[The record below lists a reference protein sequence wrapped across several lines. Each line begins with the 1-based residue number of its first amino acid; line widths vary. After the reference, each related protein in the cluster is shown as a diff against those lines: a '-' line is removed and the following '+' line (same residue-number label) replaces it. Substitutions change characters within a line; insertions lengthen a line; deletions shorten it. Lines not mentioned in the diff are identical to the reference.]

1 MSETLEIIRPGDG
14 RYDETR
20 AVHNGLI
27 DKRPSRIVRPRTTA
41 EVATAVKSAVGDGL
55 EISVRG
61 GGHNVAGKAVT
72 DGGVMIDLSLMKR
85 VDVDPAARTARAEPG
100 VLWGEY
106 NEATAVHG
114 LATTGG
120 VVSTTGLA
128 GLTLGGGLGWLMG
141 KHGLA
146 VDNLLSAEVV
156 TATGEVV
163 RASAEENEDLFWA
176 IRGGGGNFGIV
187 SSFEFRTYPL
197 ETVLGGLLVHPFE
210 QAAAAADLYRR
221 AIKGAADEFRV
232 DFGLV
237 HGPDGSK
244 AAGLPVCHCGDPDQ
258 ADEDVAVLRELPPV
272 QDLVSRIPYPVMN
285 TLLDTMFPRR
295 ALNYWKTAFFSEL
308 SDAAVQTMIDAFA
321 ESPSPMSA
329 LVTETFHGQATRVAP
344 TATAVPHR
352 EPGVNFLLVAQWTD
366 PAETEAN
373 IAWARETFD
382 ALRPYMADRRYV
394 NYMSADDAA
403 FIRQAYGPNYDRLVE
418 IKRRYDPE
426 NVFHLN
432 QNIAP

>member
-1 MSETLEIIRPGDG
+1 M
-14 RYDETR
+14 
-20 AVHNGLI
+20 
-27 DKRPSRIVRPRTTA
+27 
-41 EVATAVKSAVGDGL
+41 
-55 EISVRG
+55 
-61 GGHNVAGKAVT
+61 
-72 DGGVMIDLSLMKR
+72 
-85 VDVDPAARTARAEPG
+85 
-100 VLWGEY
+100 LWGEY

-128 GLTLGGGLGWLMG
+128 GLTVGGGLGWLMG
-141 KHGLA
+141 KYGLA

-163 RASAEENEDLFWA
+163 RASADENEDLFWA

-187 SSFEFRTYPL
+187 SSFEFRTHPM
-197 ETVLGGLLVHPFE
+197 ETVLGGLLAHPFAE
-210 QAAAAADLYRR
+210 ASAVADLYRR
-221 AIKGAADEFRV
+221 TIKGAADEFRV

-244 AAGLPVCHCGDPDQ
+244 VAGLPVCHCGEPDQ
-258 ADEDVAVLRELPPV
+258 AEEDVAVLRELPPAE
-272 QDLVSRIPYPVMN
+272 DLVSRIPYPVMN
-285 TLLDTMFPRR
+285 TLLDPMFPRG

-308 SDAAVQTMIDAFA
+308 WDAAVQTMIDAVRRGTVTHG
-321 ESPSPMSA
+321 A
-329 LVTETFHGQATRVAP
+329 LVTETFHGQATRVAA

-352 EPGVNFLLVAQWTD
+352 DAGVNFLLVAQWMD
-366 PAETEAN
+366 PVETEAN

-382 ALRPYMADRRYV
+382 ALRPFMADRRYV

-403 FIRQAYGPNYDRLVE
+403 LIRQAYGSNYDRLVE
-418 IKRRYDPE
+418 IERRYDPN

-432 QNIAP
+432 QNIEP